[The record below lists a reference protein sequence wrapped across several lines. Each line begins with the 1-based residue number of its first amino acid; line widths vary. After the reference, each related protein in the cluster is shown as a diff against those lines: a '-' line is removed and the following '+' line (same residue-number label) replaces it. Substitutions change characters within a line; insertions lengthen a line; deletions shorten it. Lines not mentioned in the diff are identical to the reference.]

1 LKETCWL
8 WKSTTAQ
15 KVSSFAAP
23 ASKCLR
29 FIFRGRASSPL
40 KGRPGIWRSIAM
52 RGDQTLE
59 RLHEEIFRAFDRF
72 DEHLYSFYF
81 PKAPRRRGP
90 VLRPKEYVAPL
101 SFGDSGSG
109 ERRFNAGT
117 TTLDDLHLKVGQTFE
132 YLFDY
137 GDSWWHV
144 IEVQHVGPV
153 TSGRGYPELVGKR
166 GQSPPQYSGL
176 E

>member
-1 LKETCWL
+1 MAKAPSSNEIVF
-8 WKSTTAQ
+8 
-15 KVSSFAAP
+15 KVA
-23 ASKCLR
+23 
-29 FIFRGRASSPL
+29 L
-40 KGRPGIWRSIAM
+40 KGRPGIWRSIAV

-90 VLRPKEYVAPL
+90 VSRPKEYVAAP
-101 SFGDSGSG
+101 SFGDSGPG
-109 ERRFNAGT
+109 ERRLNAAMT
-117 TTLDDLHLKVGQTFE
+117 MLDDLHLKVGQTFE

-137 GDSWWHV
+137 GDSWWHL
-144 IEVQHVGPV
+144 IEVQNVGPV
-153 TSGRGYPELVGKR
+153 TSGREYPALVGKR
-166 GQSPPQYSGL
+166 GQSPAQYGRP

>member
-1 LKETCWL
+1 MAKATSPSEIVF
-8 WKSTTAQ
+8 
-15 KVSSFAAP
+15 KVA
-23 ASKCLR
+23 
-29 FIFRGRASSPL
+29 L
-40 KGRPGIWRSIAM
+40 KGRPGIWRSIAV

-59 RLHEEIFRAFDRF
+59 RLHDEIFRAFDRF

-90 VLRPKEYVAPL
+90 VLRSKEYVAPI
-101 SFGDSGSG
+101 SFEESGPG
-109 ERRFNAGT
+109 ERRSNAGA

-137 GDSWWHV
+137 GDSWWHL
-144 IEVQHVGPV
+144 IEVQHVGPM
-153 TSGRGYPELVGKR
+153 TSGRRYPELVGKR
-166 GQSPPQYSGL
+166 GQSPPQYGGL

>member
-1 LKETCWL
+1 MAK
-8 WKSTTAQ
+8 TTSSNEIIF
-15 KVSSFAAP
+15 KVA
-23 ASKCLR
+23 
-29 FIFRGRASSPL
+29 L
-40 KGRPGIWRSIAM
+40 KGRPGLWRSIAL

-90 VLRPKEYVAPL
+90 VLRRKEYVAPL
-101 SFGDSGSG
+101 SLGDSGPG
-109 ERRFNAGT
+109 ERRFNART
-117 TTLDDLHLKVGQTFE
+117 TTLDDLRLKVGQTFE

-137 GDSWWHV
+137 GDSWWHL

-166 GQSPPQYSGL
+166 GPSPPQYSGL